1 MSKYYIRDDDLEN
14 ELNKNAIW
22 SITYGDM
29 MSYLMIFFLLL
40 YAFSS
45 TKSMKQE
52 RSLLSIEDSAGGKH
66 AVNIK
71 ELFSKY
77 GLQKIANVELK
88 EQKLRITFQE
98 PVLFDSGTAEL
109 KPACIPALHAIAK
122 VLREIQNEVVIEGHT
137 DNIPTHGR
145 YLNNWELST
154 ARAHSVLVYLVHNEG
169 LPPRR
174 FSALGHGEFRPTVP
188 NDTPE
193 HRAMNRRIEI
203 NVMRLE

>member
-1 MSKYYIRDDDLEN
+1 MSRFHIREDELEN

-40 YAFSS
+40 YAFSY

-52 RSLLSIEDSAGGKH
+52 MSLLSIESAAGGKH
-66 AVNIK
+66 KIDIQQ
-71 ELFSKY
+71 LFSKY
-77 GLQKIANVELK
+77 GLQKIANVELT

-98 PVLFDSGTAEL
+98 PVLFDLGKADL

-137 DNIPTHGR
+137 DNVPTHGR
-145 YLNNWELST
+145 FRNNWELST
-154 ARAHSVLVYLVHNEG
+154 ARAHSVLEYLIQNEG
-169 LPPRR
+169 LPPARL
-174 FSALGHGEFRPTVP
+174 AAMGHGEYRPAVP
-188 NDTPE
+188 NDSTE